1 MPYSQAPIWLDQE
14 GVMKL
19 LPDIDLLSV
28 MRETFA
34 AFGHG
39 KAIQPPQALTAFSAN
54 RGDFITYSG
63 VLEAEGVF
71 GAKLSPYIVGEDGA
85 KVTAATLLMDMR
97 TGMPLFL
104 CDSLVLTT
112 ERTAATTALAV
123 DLLASNGAEHLAIVG
138 AGPVALAHLRQVL
151 PLRNWKTIRIFSPNI
166 ASRKDELL
174 SKLGPLASRIEFVA
188 DRTAIAKGADV
199 VMLCTSSGKPV
210 IDCEAISKGTLVTSI
225 STNVAGAHEVA
236 PSFLPLSNVYCDART
251 TTPAIA
257 GEMRL
262 AGELGWSVDEIL
274 GDLADLVCSRARM
287 ANPNKP
293 SFFRSMGLGIEDI
306 SIALAV
312 YRRFLTGSNI

>member
-1 MPYSQAPIWLDQE
+1 MSHIHSPIWLDQE
-14 GVMKL
+14 QVLRL

-28 MRETFA
+28 MRETFDA
-34 AFGHG
+34 LGNG
-39 KAIQPPQALTAFSAN
+39 TAIQPPQALTAFSGN

-71 GAKLSPYIVGEDGA
+71 GAKLSPYIVGNDGA

-123 DLLASNGAEHLAIVG
+123 DLLASQTAENLAIVG
-138 AGPVALAHLRQVL
+138 AGPQALAHLRQVL
-151 PLRNWKTIRIFSPNI
+151 PLRNWKTIRLFSPRI
-166 ASRKDELL
+166 ESRKDQLL
-174 SKLGPLASRIEFVA
+174 STLGPLASRIELIS
-188 DRTAIAKGADV
+188 DRKAIVSGADV
-199 VMLCTSSGKPV
+199 IMLCTSSGKPV
-210 IDCEAISKGTLVTSI
+210 IDCDAISKGTLVTSI

-236 PSFLPLSNVYCDART
+236 PSFLPNSNVYCDART

-262 AGELGWSVDEIL
+262 AGEVGWSTDQIL
-274 GDLADLVCSRARM
+274 GDLADLVCGRAL
-287 ANPNKP
+287 AADPSKP

-306 SIALAV
+306 SVALAV
-312 YRRFLTGSNI
+312 YRRFQTGSNT